1 MNRVKSICCVG
12 AGYVGGPT
20 MAIIAL
26 KCPQIKVTVVDLNE
40 QRIKEW
46 NSDSLPIYEPGLYD
60 VVMQTRGR
68 NLFFTT
74 EVEKSVAEADMVFLA
89 VNVLFPINVLFC
101 RLLPRPS
108 VLVLEVLLTSATSS
122 LLLELWLKFL
132 RLTRSL

>member
-1 MNRVKSICCVG
+1 MYLMYFNYRVKSICCVG

-74 EVEKSVAEADMVFLA
+74 EVEKSVEEADMVFLA
-89 VNVLFPINVLFC
+89 VNV
-101 RLLPRPS
+101 
-108 VLVLEVLLTSATSS
+108 
-122 LLLELWLKFL
+122 
-132 RLTRSL
+132 